1 MVLSFIITTH
11 FNCLRLMELKKDYD
25 KLYQHWL
32 KEFEQP
38 ELTQLTQ
45 EIFDNYKRN
54 LYYITQY
61 QIEEKSKVEL
71 SLFNS
76 YKKRFTYL
84 FNDFLKIREV
94 KILNSALSLK
104 DIDLN
109 DVIEAEKL
117 FFQNLVSTIKGY
129 KKLKKLA
136 LYEDETPIEL
146 DEILQDEEKPT
157 NIPPIEESL
166 KEYSTEISNNTQLEK
181 FKNDKPYQEEK
192 YNYTLIRFYE
202 PSPPLVGIDLI
213 NYGPFQV
220 NDIAN
225 MPYKNAKIL
234 IYEKI
239 AEKIELS

>member
-1 MVLSFIITTH
+1 MD
-11 FNCLRLMELKKDYD
+11 LKKDYD

-32 KEFEQP
+32 NEFEQP
-38 ELTQLTQ
+38 ELTHLTQ
-45 EIFDNYKRN
+45 EIFDNYKKSIS
-54 LYYITQY
+54 YITQY
-61 QIEEKSKVEL
+61 QIEEKPVVEL

-76 YKKRFTYL
+76 YKERFTYL

-136 LYEDETPIEL
+136 LYDDQKPLEL
-146 DEILQDEEKPT
+146 EEILVDDEKLD
-157 NIPPIEESL
+157 NIPPIEESTE
-166 KEYSTEISNNTQLEK
+166 EYSIETNTKAQLKKVEE
-181 FKNDKPYQEEK
+181 DQPYQENN
-192 YNYTLIRFYE
+192 YNYTLIRFNE

-220 NDIAN
+220 NDITN

>member
-1 MVLSFIITTH
+1 MD
-11 FNCLRLMELKKDYD
+11 LKKDYD

-32 KEFEQP
+32 IEFEQP
-38 ELTQLTQ
+38 ELTHLTQ
-45 EIFDNYKRN
+45 EIFDNYKKS
-54 LYYITQY
+54 LSYITQY
-61 QIEEKSKVEL
+61 QIEEKPKVEI

-84 FNDFLKIREV
+84 FNDFLKVREV

-136 LYEDETPIEL
+136 LYEDKEPIKLEEILL
-146 DEILQDEEKPT
+146 DEVKPD
-157 NIPPIEESL
+157 NIPPKEESTE
-166 KEYSTEISNNTQLEK
+166 EYSIETNNNAQLKKVEDDQP
-181 FKNDKPYQEEK
+181 NLEDE
-192 YNYTLIRFYE
+192 YNYILIRFNE
-202 PSPPLVGIDLI
+202 PSPPLVGIDLK

-220 NDIAN
+220 NDITN

-239 AEKIELS
+239 AEKIELT

>member
-1 MVLSFIITTH
+1 
-11 FNCLRLMELKKDYD
+11 
-25 KLYQHWL
+25 
-32 KEFEQP
+32 
-38 ELTQLTQ
+38 
-45 EIFDNYKRN
+45 
-54 LYYITQY
+54 TQY
-61 QIEEKSKVEL
+61 QIEEKPVVEF
-71 SLFNS
+71 SLFTS

-94 KILNSALSLK
+94 KILNYALSLK

-136 LYEDETPIEL
+136 LYDDQEPLEL
-146 DEILQDEEKPT
+146 EEILINDEKLD
-157 NIPPIEESL
+157 IDPPIKESAE
-166 KEYSTEISNNTQLEK
+166 EYSIETMINSQLEK
-181 FKNDKPYQEEK
+181 VEISKPNNEVN
-192 YNYTLIRFYE
+192 YNYMLIRFNE

-213 NYGPFQV
+213 NYGPFQI
-220 NDIAN
+220 NDITN

>member
-1 MVLSFIITTH
+1 MD
-11 FNCLRLMELKKDYD
+11 LKKDYD

-38 ELTQLTQ
+38 ELTHLTQ
-45 EIFDNYKRN
+45 EIFDNYKKSSS
-54 LYYITQY
+54 YITQY
-61 QIEEKSKVEL
+61 QIEEKPKVEN

-76 YKKRFTYL
+76 YKKRFIYL

-109 DVIEAEKL
+109 DVIEAERL

-136 LYEDETPIEL
+136 LYDDKKPIEL
-146 DEILQDEEKPT
+146 EEILLDEEKPDK
-157 NIPPIEESL
+157 IPLTEESTE
-166 KEYSTEISNNTQLEK
+166 EYSIETSDNAQLK
-181 FKNDKPYQEEK
+181 KVEEDQPNQK
-192 YNYTLIRFYE
+192 AEYNYMLIRFNE

-220 NDIAN
+220 NDITN

>member
-1 MVLSFIITTH
+1 MD
-11 FNCLRLMELKKDYD
+11 LKKDYD

-45 EIFDNYKRN
+45 EIFDNYKIFFN
-54 LYYITQY
+54 YITQY
-61 QIEEKSKVEL
+61 QIEEKPKVEL
-71 SLFNS
+71 SLFTS
-76 YKKRFTYL
+76 YKKGFTYL

-94 KILNSALSLK
+94 KILNYALSLN
-104 DIDLN
+104 DINLN

-117 FFQNLVSTIKGY
+117 FFQNLVSAIKGY

-136 LYEDETPIEL
+136 LYDDQKPIEL
-146 DEILQDEEKPT
+146 EEILQDEEKPA
-157 NIPPIEESL
+157 NVPPLEESTE
-166 KEYSTEISNNTQLEK
+166 EYSNETNNISQLEK
-181 FKNDKPYQEEK
+181 VKSVQSYQEIK
-192 YNYTLIRFYE
+192 YNYTLIRFNE

-225 MPYKNAKIL
+225 MPYRNAKIL

>member
-1 MVLSFIITTH
+1 MD
-11 FNCLRLMELKKDYD
+11 LKKDYD

-38 ELTQLTQ
+38 ELTHLTQ
-45 EIFDNYKRN
+45 EIFDNYKKS
-54 LYYITQY
+54 LSHFTQY
-61 QIEEKSKVEL
+61 QIEEKPKVEI
-71 SLFNS
+71 SLFTS
-76 YKKRFTYL
+76 YKKRFNYL
-84 FNDFLKIREV
+84 FNDFLKVREV

-109 DVIEAEKL
+109 DVIEAERL

-136 LYEDETPIEL
+136 LYEDQKPIEL
-146 DEILQDEEKPT
+146 EEILLDEEKPD
-157 NIPPIEESL
+157 NIPPIEESTE
-166 KEYSTEISNNTQLEK
+166 EYSIETSNNAQLKKVEADQANQK
-181 FKNDKPYQEEK
+181 DE
-192 YNYTLIRFYE
+192 YNYMLIRFNE

-213 NYGPFQV
+213 NYGPFQA
-220 NDIAN
+220 NDITN

>member
-1 MVLSFIITTH
+1 MD
-11 FNCLRLMELKKDYD
+11 LKKDYD
-25 KLYQHWL
+25 KLYNHWF
-32 KEFEQP
+32 KEYEQP
-38 ELTQLTQ
+38 ELTHLTQ
-45 EIFDNYKRN
+45 DIFDNYKKS
-54 LYYITQY
+54 LSYITQY
-61 QIEEKSKVEL
+61 QVEEKPVVEF
-71 SLFNS
+71 SLFTS

-94 KILNSALSLK
+94 KILNYALSLK

-136 LYEDETPIEL
+136 LYDDQEPLEL
-146 DEILQDEEKPT
+146 EEILINDEKLEI
-157 NIPPIEESL
+157 IPPIKESAE
-166 KEYSTEISNNTQLEK
+166 EYSIETSINSQPEKVEISKPNNGV
-181 FKNDKPYQEEK
+181 NYK
-192 YNYTLIRFYE
+192 YMLIRFNE

-213 NYGPFQV
+213 NYGPFQI
-220 NDIAN
+220 NDITN

>member
-1 MVLSFIITTH
+1 MD
-11 FNCLRLMELKKDYD
+11 LKKDYD

-38 ELTQLTQ
+38 ELTHLTQ
-45 EIFDNYKRN
+45 EIFDNYKKS
-54 LYYITQY
+54 LSYITQY
-61 QIEEKSKVEL
+61 QIEEKPKVEI
-71 SLFNS
+71 SLFTS
-76 YKKRFTYL
+76 YKKRFNYL
-84 FNDFLKIREV
+84 FNDFLKVREV

-109 DVIEAEKL
+109 DVIEAERL

-136 LYEDETPIEL
+136 LYEDQKPIEL
-146 DEILQDEEKPT
+146 EEILLDEEKPD
-157 NIPPIEESL
+157 NIPPIEESTE
-166 KEYSTEISNNTQLEK
+166 EYSIETSNNAQLKKVE
-181 FKNDKPYQEEK
+181 DDQPSGEDK
-192 YNYTLIRFYE
+192 YNYMLIRFNE

-213 NYGPFQV
+213 NYGPFQA
-220 NDIAN
+220 NDITN

>member
-1 MVLSFIITTH
+1 MD
-11 FNCLRLMELKKDYD
+11 LKKDYD

-38 ELTQLTQ
+38 ELTHLTQ
-45 EIFDNYKRN
+45 EIFDNYKKSSS
-54 LYYITQY
+54 YITQY
-61 QIEEKSKVEL
+61 QIEEKPKVEN

-76 YKKRFTYL
+76 YKKRFIYL

-109 DVIEAEKL
+109 DVIEAERL

-136 LYEDETPIEL
+136 LYDDKKPIEL
-146 DEILQDEEKPT
+146 EEILLDEEKPDK
-157 NIPPIEESL
+157 IPLTEESTE
-166 KEYSTEISNNTQLEK
+166 EYSIETSNNAQLKKVEADQANQK
-181 FKNDKPYQEEK
+181 DE
-192 YNYTLIRFYE
+192 YNYMLIRFNE

-220 NDIAN
+220 NDITN

>member
-1 MVLSFIITTH
+1 MD
-11 FNCLRLMELKKDYD
+11 LKKDYD

-45 EIFDNYKRN
+45 EIFDNYKKN
-54 LYYITQY
+54 LNYISQY
-61 QIEEKSKVEL
+61 QPEEKPIVEL

-76 YKKRFTYL
+76 YKERFTYL

-129 KKLKKLA
+129 TKLKKLA
-136 LYEDETPIEL
+136 LYEDL
-146 DEILQDEEKPT
+146 DEEKHN
-157 NIPPIEESL
+157 NILPIEESTE
-166 KEYSTEISNNTQLEK
+166 EYSIEPSNNVQLKKVE
-181 FKNDKPYQEEK
+181 DDQPYQEDK
-192 YNYTLIRFYE
+192 YDYTLIRFNE
-202 PSPPLVGIDLI
+202 LSPPLVGIDLI

-220 NDIAN
+220 NDITN

>member
-1 MVLSFIITTH
+1 MD
-11 FNCLRLMELKKDYD
+11 LKKDYD

-45 EIFDNYKRN
+45 EIFDNYKFFFN
-54 LYYITQY
+54 YITQY
-61 QIEEKSKVEL
+61 QIEEKPKVEL
-71 SLFNS
+71 SLFTS
-76 YKKRFTYL
+76 YKKGFTYL

-94 KILNSALSLK
+94 KILNYALSLN
-104 DIDLN
+104 DINLN

-117 FFQNLVSTIKGY
+117 FFQNLVSAIKGY

-136 LYEDETPIEL
+136 LYDDQKPIEL
-146 DEILQDEEKPT
+146 EEILQDEEKPA
-157 NIPPIEESL
+157 NVPPLEESTE
-166 KEYSTEISNNTQLEK
+166 EYSNETNNISQLEK
-181 FKNDKPYQEEK
+181 VKSVQSYQEIK
-192 YNYTLIRFYE
+192 YNYTLIRFNE

-225 MPYKNAKIL
+225 MPYRNAKIL

>member
-1 MVLSFIITTH
+1 MD
-11 FNCLRLMELKKDYD
+11 LKKDYD

-38 ELTQLTQ
+38 ELTHLTQ
-45 EIFDNYKRN
+45 EIFDNYKKS
-54 LYYITQY
+54 LSYITQY
-61 QIEEKSKVEL
+61 QIEEKPKVEI

-76 YKKRFTYL
+76 YKKRFNYL
-84 FNDFLKIREV
+84 FNDFLKVREV

-117 FFQNLVSTIKGY
+117 FFQNLISTIKGY

-136 LYEDETPIEL
+136 LYEDKKPIEL
-146 DEILQDEEKPT
+146 EEILLDEEKPD
-157 NIPPIEESL
+157 NIPPIEKSTE
-166 KEYSTEISNNTQLEK
+166 EYSIETSNNAQLKKVE
-181 FKNDKPYQEEK
+181 DYQPSGEDK
-192 YNYTLIRFYE
+192 YNYMLIRFNE

-213 NYGPFQV
+213 NYGPFQA
-220 NDIAN
+220 NDITN

>member
-1 MVLSFIITTH
+1 MD
-11 FNCLRLMELKKDYD
+11 LKKDYD

-38 ELTQLTQ
+38 ELTHLTQ
-45 EIFDNYKRN
+45 EIFDNYKKSSS
-54 LYYITQY
+54 YITQY
-61 QIEEKSKVEL
+61 QIEEKPKVEN

-76 YKKRFTYL
+76 YKKRFIYL

-104 DIDLN
+104 DLNLN
-109 DVIEAEKL
+109 DVIEAERL

-136 LYEDETPIEL
+136 LYDDKKPIEL
-146 DEILQDEEKPT
+146 EEILLDEEKPDK
-157 NIPPIEESL
+157 IPLTEESTE
-166 KEYSTEISNNTQLEK
+166 EYSIETSDNAQLK
-181 FKNDKPYQEEK
+181 KVEEDQPNQK
-192 YNYTLIRFYE
+192 AEYNYMLIRFNE

-220 NDIAN
+220 NDITN

>member
-1 MVLSFIITTH
+1 MD
-11 FNCLRLMELKKDYD
+11 LKKDYD

-38 ELTQLTQ
+38 ELTHLTQ
-45 EIFDNYKRN
+45 EIFDNYKKSLSN
-54 LYYITQY
+54 ITQY
-61 QIEEKSKVEL
+61 QIEEKPKIEL

-76 YKKRFTYL
+76 YKKHFTYL

-94 KILNSALSLK
+94 KILNSAISLK

-136 LYEDETPIEL
+136 LYEDLKPLDLEEILL
-146 DEILQDEEKPT
+146 DEEIPDK
-157 NIPPIEESL
+157 IPPIEESTEEYSIGTSNKAQL
-166 KEYSTEISNNTQLEK
+166 KEVE
-181 FKNDKPYQEEK
+181 NDQPQHEDE
-192 YNYTLIRFYE
+192 YNYTLIRFNE

-213 NYGPFQV
+213 NYGPFQA
-220 NDIAN
+220 NDITN

>member
-1 MVLSFIITTH
+1 MD
-11 FNCLRLMELKKDYD
+11 LKKDYD

-38 ELTQLTQ
+38 ELTHLTQ
-45 EIFDNYKRN
+45 EIFDNYKKS
-54 LYYITQY
+54 LSYITQY
-61 QIEEKSKVEL
+61 QIEEKPKVEN

-76 YKKRFTYL
+76 YKKRFIYL

-109 DVIEAEKL
+109 DVIEAERL

-136 LYEDETPIEL
+136 LYDDKKPIEL
-146 DEILQDEEKPT
+146 EEILLDDEKPD
-157 NIPPIEESL
+157 NIPLTEESTE
-166 KEYSTEISNNTQLEK
+166 EYSIETSNSAKLKKLEADQANQK
-181 FKNDKPYQEEK
+181 DE
-192 YNYTLIRFYE
+192 YNYMLIRFNE

-220 NDIAN
+220 NDITN
-225 MPYKNAKIL
+225 MPYRNAKIL

-239 AEKIELS
+239 AEKIDLS

>member
-1 MVLSFIITTH
+1 MD
-11 FNCLRLMELKKDYD
+11 LKKDYD

-32 KEFEQP
+32 KEFEHP

-45 EIFDNYKRN
+45 DIFDNYKKS
-54 LYYITQY
+54 LSYINQY
-61 QIEEKSKVEL
+61 HIEEKPIVEL

-94 KILNSALSLK
+94 KILNSAISLK

-136 LYEDETPIEL
+136 LYDDKKPIEL
-146 DEILQDEEKPT
+146 EEILLDEEKPDK
-157 NIPPIEESL
+157 IPLTEESTE
-166 KEYSTEISNNTQLEK
+166 EYSIETSDNAQLK
-181 FKNDKPYQEEK
+181 KVEEDQPNQK
-192 YNYTLIRFYE
+192 AEYNYMLIRFNE

-220 NDIAN
+220 NDITN

>member
-1 MVLSFIITTH
+1 MD
-11 FNCLRLMELKKDYD
+11 LKKDYD

-38 ELTQLTQ
+38 KLTHLTQ
-45 EIFDNYKRN
+45 EIFDNYKRS
-54 LYYITQY
+54 LSYITQY
-61 QIEEKSKVEL
+61 QIEEKPIIEL

-76 YKKRFTYL
+76 YKERFTYL
-84 FNDFLKIREV
+84 FNDFLKILEGKV
-94 KILNSALSLK
+94 LNSALSLK

-136 LYEDETPIEL
+136 LYEDKKPL
-146 DEILQDEEKPT
+146 DLEEILLDEEKPD
-157 NIPPIEESL
+157 NIHAIEESTE
-166 KEYSTEISNNTQLEK
+166 EYSIETSSNAQLEK
-181 FKNDKPYQEEK
+181 VENGQPHNEDE
-192 YNYTLIRFYE
+192 YNYILIRFNE

-220 NDIAN
+220 NDITN

>member
-1 MVLSFIITTH
+1 MD
-11 FNCLRLMELKKDYD
+11 LKKDYD

-38 ELTQLTQ
+38 ELTHLTQ
-45 EIFDNYKRN
+45 EIFDNYKKS
-54 LYYITQY
+54 LSHITQY
-61 QIEEKSKVEL
+61 QIEEKPKVEI
-71 SLFNS
+71 SLFTS

-109 DVIEAEKL
+109 DVIEAERL

-136 LYEDETPIEL
+136 LYEDQKPIEL
-146 DEILQDEEKPT
+146 EEILLDEEKPD
-157 NIPPIEESL
+157 NIPPIEKSAE
-166 KEYSTEISNNTQLEK
+166 EYSIETSNNAQLKKVE
-181 FKNDKPYQEEK
+181 DDQPSREDK
-192 YNYTLIRFYE
+192 YNYMLIRFNE

-213 NYGPFQV
+213 NYGPFQA
-220 NDIAN
+220 NDITN

>member
-1 MVLSFIITTH
+1 MD
-11 FNCLRLMELKKDYD
+11 LKKDYD

-32 KEFEQP
+32 KELEQP

-45 EIFDNYKRN
+45 EIFDNYKKS
-54 LYYITQY
+54 LSYITQY
-61 QIEEKSKVEL
+61 QIEEKPIVEL

-76 YKKRFTYL
+76 YKERFTYL

-129 KKLKKLA
+129 TKLKKLA
-136 LYEDETPIEL
+136 LYEDTKPLDLKEL
-146 DEILQDEEKPT
+146 LLDEEKHS
-157 NIPPIEESL
+157 NNLPIEESTE
-166 KEYSTEISNNTQLEK
+166 EYSIEPSNNVQLKKVE
-181 FKNDKPYQEEK
+181 DDQPYQEDK
-192 YNYTLIRFYE
+192 YDYTLIRFNE

-220 NDIAN
+220 NDITN

>member
-1 MVLSFIITTH
+1 MD
-11 FNCLRLMELKKDYD
+11 LKKDYD

-45 EIFDNYKRN
+45 EIFDYYKTSLSN
-54 LYYITQY
+54 ITQY
-61 QIEEKSKVEL
+61 QMGEKLKVEI

-76 YKKRFTYL
+76 YKERFTYL

-104 DIDLN
+104 DVDLK
-109 DVIEAEKL
+109 DVIDAEKL

-136 LYEDETPIEL
+136 LYEDQKPLELEEILL
-146 DEILQDEEKPT
+146 DEVKPD
-157 NIPPIEESL
+157 NIPPMEESTE
-166 KEYSTEISNNTQLEK
+166 EYSIETSNNAQLKKVE
-181 FKNDKPYQEEK
+181 DDQPYEENK
-192 YNYTLIRFYE
+192 YEYTLIRFNE

-220 NDIAN
+220 NDITN
-225 MPYKNAKIL
+225 MPSKNAKIL

>member
-1 MVLSFIITTH
+1 MD
-11 FNCLRLMELKKDYD
+11 LKKDYD
-25 KLYQHWL
+25 RLYQHWL
-32 KEFEQP
+32 KEFEQT
-38 ELTQLTQ
+38 ELTHLTQ
-45 EIFDNYKRN
+45 EIFDNYKKSIS
-54 LYYITQY
+54 YITQY
-61 QIEEKSKVEL
+61 QIEEKPVVEL

-94 KILNSALSLK
+94 KILNFALSLR

-136 LYEDETPIEL
+136 LYEDQKPLEL
-146 DEILQDEEKPT
+146 EEILVDDEKLD
-157 NIPPIEESL
+157 NIPPL
-166 KEYSTEISNNTQLEK
+166 KESTGEYSIETSNNAQLETVE
-181 FKNDKPYQEEK
+181 NNQPYKENK
-192 YNYTLIRFYE
+192 YNYMLIRFNE
-202 PSPPLVGIDLI
+202 PSPPLVGIDLF

-220 NDIAN
+220 NDISN

-239 AEKIELS
+239 AEKIEQS

>member
-1 MVLSFIITTH
+1 MD
-11 FNCLRLMELKKDYD
+11 LKKDYD

-38 ELTQLTQ
+38 ELTHLTQ
-45 EIFDNYKRN
+45 EIFDNYKKSIS
-54 LYYITQY
+54 YITKY
-61 QIEEKSKVEL
+61 QIEEKPVVEL

-76 YKKRFTYL
+76 YKERFTYL

-94 KILNSALSLK
+94 KILNFALSLK
-104 DIDLN
+104 DIDHN
-109 DVIEAEKL
+109 DVIEAERL

-136 LYEDETPIEL
+136 LYEDQKPLEL
-146 DEILQDEEKPT
+146 EEILVDDEKLE
-157 NIPPIEESL
+157 NIPPIEESAE
-166 KEYSTEISNNTQLEK
+166 EYSIDKNNNAQLETAE
-181 FKNDKPYQEEK
+181 NNQPYSEVK
-192 YNYTLIRFYE
+192 YNYMIIRFNE

-213 NYGPFQV
+213 NYGPFQA
-220 NDIAN
+220 NDITN